1 MGVNK
6 SVFLFLMM
14 LHTKK
19 EVSNTATTHNV
30 SKITAK
36 LSGA

>member
-19 EVSNTATTHNV
+19 EVSNIAITH
-30 SKITAK
+30 TM
-36 LSGA
+36 